1 MTVNS
6 HVLDQLRSLD
16 EVTLMEL
23 LEITSEDLVD
33 AFLDR
38 IEDNLSFIYSQL
50 DDQD

>member
-23 LEITSEDLVD
+23 LELTSEDLVD
-33 AFLDR
+33 AFIDR

-50 DDQD
+50 TG

>member
-33 AFLDR
+33 AFIDR
-38 IEDNLSFIYSQL
+38 IEDNLSFIYTQL
-50 DDQD
+50 TG

>member
-1 MTVNS
+1 VTVNS

-33 AFLDR
+33 AFIDR
-38 IEDNLSFIYSQL
+38 IEDNLSFIYTQL
-50 DDQD
+50 TG

>member
-16 EVTLMEL
+16 EVSLMEL
-23 LEITSEDLVD
+23 LEVTSEDLVD
-33 AFLDR
+33 AFIDR

-50 DDQD
+50 TG

>member
-23 LEITSEDLVD
+23 LEVTSEDLVD
-33 AFLDR
+33 AFIDR
-38 IEDNLSFIYSQL
+38 IEDNLSFIYSHL
-50 DDQD
+50 TG

>member
-1 MTVNS
+1 VTVNS

-23 LEITSEDLVD
+23 LEVTSEDLVD
-33 AFLDR
+33 AFIDR

-50 DDQD
+50 TG

>member
-23 LEITSEDLVD
+23 LEVTSEDLVD
-33 AFLDR
+33 AFIDR

-50 DDQD
+50 TG

>member
-33 AFLDR
+33 AFIDR

-50 DDQD
+50 TG

>member
-6 HVLDQLRSLD
+6 RVLDQLRSLD

-23 LEITSEDLVD
+23 LEVTSEDLVD
-33 AFLDR
+33 AFIDR

-50 DDQD
+50 TG

>member
-16 EVTLMEL
+16 EVTLTEL
-23 LEITSEDLVD
+23 LEVTSEDLVD
-33 AFLDR
+33 AFIDR

-50 DDQD
+50 TG

>member
-1 MTVNS
+1 MVPRDI
-6 HVLDQLRSLD
+6 LDQLRSLD

-33 AFLDR
+33 AFIDR

-50 DDQD
+50 TG

>member
-23 LEITSEDLVD
+23 LEVTSEDLVD
-33 AFLDR
+33 AFIDR
-38 IEDNLSFIYSQL
+38 IEDNLSFIYTQL
-50 DDQD
+50 TG

>member
-33 AFLDR
+33 AFIDR

-50 DDQD
+50 ND